1 KTRTTTPTTFPIDHK
16 LQKLKKKVSTIL
28 KIKAKLLLFYS
39 RVHKQQSSKPSKKPR
54 LNNNSKFF
62 CILDNDLNRKQLKKW
77 LRKKPQLTNWM
88 LQLKII
94 SNSNKLELRQINTSK
109 LKFSTLWNNT
119 YAKLKDI
126 SKKIRKRIINC
137 KREKDRKA
145 IREYIINKNPKP
157 LFRRLFKE
165 SLNPRLHSLI
175 DEKDNIVNSDTELV
189 KTLIN

>member
-1 KTRTTTPTTFPIDHK
+1 
-16 LQKLKKKVSTIL
+16 
-28 KIKAKLLLFYS
+28 
-39 RVHKQQSSKPSKKPR
+39 
-54 LNNNSKFF
+54 
-62 CILDNDLNRKQLKKW
+62 
-77 LRKKPQLTNWM
+77 
-88 LQLKII
+88 
-94 SNSNKLELRQINTSK
+94 INTSK

-189 KTLIN
+189 KTLINDWRKYYTEKENKINQNYFSSFIWNSQLFEDIPNNIDWNQLFTPITLQELKSTIKELRSSSSPGLSQISYKHMKSWPDELLSYITKSFNSILN